1 MSRMDG
7 WARVKYLSRKLVV
20 GNNQIANVT
29 VTRHRLS
36 LSLSLLLNGFDIS
49 NWTWLLS
56 ECEISHIFD
65 GRKVRRCTKCKKNRC
80 TTFAVVS
87 SLKLCARWRL
97 FLPHFRAIKRALP
110 SSLVYIF
117 LPFCTI
123 LCCTCVMKRKKNA
136 PSAVNS
142 RLAVSVVFWKTVD
155 SQLHVMRC
163 IQLDIAMQTRVFTS
177 QKMHLIQTFPPT
189 TASFLSAFMLLIVA
203 PKSSHPSRL
212 DFN

>member
-65 GRKVRRCTKCKKNRC
+65 GRKVRRCTKCKKTDAPLLRSSR
-80 TTFAVVS
+80 VS
-87 SLKLCARWRL
+87 SSVRDED
-97 FLPHFRAIKRALP
+97 FFFRISEPLSAPCLLR
-110 SSLVYIF
+110 SSTFF

-177 QKMHLIQTFPPT
+177 QNMHLIQTFPPT
-189 TASFLSAFMLLIVA
+189 TASFLCAFMLLIVA